1 MDRRSAGTWW
11 RARWAIGV
19 LLLAG
24 LIGCDSPTKSDD
36 PAILSITVSATVNP
50 LARLVT
56 VTLAEPGR
64 ARLTWGATGTP
75 VLTLVGDSLS
85 AQHRFLITRLR
96 ANTSYTLEAQVEG
109 STAAPVRTPLEVG
122 ALPPN
127 LAAATFTATGTPTL
141 PVSVIEIV
149 SATGLAG
156 LLMVEDGQIVG
167 HLPISSGSLFGAT
180 RRANGQFVL
189 LDPLHGL
196 VVQTAG
202 GEEVARLPHPSATLV
217 TPYGRIHHDVIA
229 TPRNTLL
236 FIANETQRV
245 GTDSIVGEA
254 LWEWTPEAN
263 LVVKRWTSFTE
274 LDWTTLKGSRSAIGN
289 WLHGNGINIGPRGNV
304 VMSLRNAD
312 HVISIAPDWSRIEW
326 RLGGPTGT
334 LTVPEGDR
342 FWGQHYVSEPT
353 AGRLLVFDNG
363 FDRPG
368 AAFSRAIEYAID
380 PVAGTATKVWEYRP
394 SPDIYAALVGS
405 ARRLSN
411 GNTVALF
418 GMLAGQSASTG
429 PITAHEVTPTG
440 TVVWRLNAGGTLTR
454 LYRVTP
460 MSTIAGEVPG
470 TFRDTR

>member
-1 MDRRSAGTWW
+1 MRVGSMGRRWRGRSA
-11 RARWAIGV
+11 IG
-19 LLLAG
+19 LLMLAG
-24 LIGCDSPTKSDD
+24 MVGCDSPTKSED
-36 PAILSITVSATVNP
+36 PAILSITVSSTVNP

-75 VLTLVGDSLS
+75 VLTLLGDSLS
-85 AQHRFLITRLR
+85 AQHRFLVTRLR
-96 ANTSYTLEAQVEG
+96 ANTSYTLEAQLEG
-109 STAAPVRTPLEVG
+109 STAALVRIPLEVG

-127 LAAATFTATGTPTL
+127 LAAATFTTTGTPTL
-141 PVSVIEIV
+141 PVAVIEII
-149 SATGLAG
+149 
-156 LLMVEDGQIVG
+156 LMVEDGQIVG
-167 HLPISSGSLFGAT
+167 HLPISSGSLFGAA

-202 GEEVARLPHPSATLV
+202 GEEVTRLPLPSATLP

-245 GTDSIVGEA
+245 GSDSVVGEA
-254 LWEWTPEAN
+254 LWEWTPETN
-263 LVVKRWTSFTE
+263 LVVKRWSSFTE
-274 LDWTTLKGSRSAIGN
+274 LDWNTLKGSRSTTGN

-334 LTVPEGDR
+334 LTLPEADR

-353 AGRLLVFDNG
+353 AGRVLVFDNG
-363 FDRPG
+363 YDRPG
-368 AAFSRAIEYAID
+368 AMFSRAIEYAVD
-380 PVAGTATKVWEYRP
+380 PVARTATKVWEYRP

-405 ARRLSN
+405 AWRLSN

-429 PITAHEVTPTG
+429 PISAHEVTPTG
-440 TVVWRLNAGGTLTR
+440 AVAWRLNAGGALTR

-460 MSTIAGEVPG
+460 MRTIAGEVPG
-470 TFRDTR
+470 TFRGAR

>member
-1 MDRRSAGTWW
+1 MKWRWSAWG
-11 RARWAIGV
+11 AIG
-19 LLLAG
+19 LAM
-24 LIGCDSPTKSDD
+24 LIGALGCDSPTKTDD
-36 PAILSITVSATVNP
+36 PAILSITVSTTVNP
-50 LARLVT
+50 LARVVT

-75 VLTLVGDSLS
+75 VLTLLGDSLS
-85 AQHRFLITRLR
+85 AQHRFLVTRLR
-96 ANTSYTLEAQVEG
+96 ANTSYTLEALVEG
-109 STAAPVRTPLEVG
+109 ASAAPVRTPLEVG

-156 LLMVEDGQIVG
+156 LLMVEEGRIVG
-167 HLPISSGSLFGAT
+167 HLPITSGSLFGST

-189 LDPLHGL
+189 LDPLNGL

-202 GEEVARLPHPSATLV
+202 GEEIARLPHPSTALP
-217 TPYGRIHHDVIA
+217 TPYERIHHDVIA

-236 FIANETQRV
+236 FIANETRLV
-245 GTDSIVGEA
+245 GVDSIVGEA
-254 LWEWTPEAN
+254 LWEWTPESN
-263 LVVKRWTSFTE
+263 TIIKRWSSFTE
-274 LDWTTLKGSRSAIGN
+274 LDWTTLRGSRSVPGN

-334 LTVPEGDR
+334 LALADADR

-380 PVAGTATKVWEYRP
+380 PVARTATKVWEYRP

-411 GNTVALF
+411 GNTVVLF

-429 PITAHEVTPTG
+429 PIVAQEVTAGG
-440 TVVWRLNAGGTLTR
+440 TVVWSLAAGGTLTR

-460 MSTIAGEVPG
+460 VSSIAGETVG
-470 TFRDTR
+470 TFRGSAP